1 MLHKFIKKVMDQS
14 RNVVVLTE
22 DLNGLHMDMDDIVQM
37 LPEGTIV
44 ELIINLDPSLYR
56 NTFGIIRE
64 ENP

>member
-37 LPEGTIV
+37 LLEGTIV

>member
-1 MLHKFIKKVMDQS
+1 MLHKFIKKVMDHS

-37 LPEGTIV
+37 LLEGTIV